1 MPHYAS
7 SVGST
12 MHIALLDVDTQM
24 NTTEDSGDNDHAQ
37 VRMDNLSV
45 KLNQDIVTA
54 NLGAAEVKVISCISS
69 NITLPFAD
77 KRILKPREMCLFPLV
92 NCMQFHQHFCLV
104 SSKTSISLSVLCPSG
119 HGIVT
124 WLLVA
129 CFSAKTPSAL
139 QI

>member
-12 MHIALLDVDTQM
+12 VHIVLLDVDTQM

-37 VRMDNLSV
+37 VRMDKLSV

-69 NITLPFAD
+69 NITSSFAD
-77 KRILKPREMCLFPLV
+77 KRILKPREMCLFPFGQL
-92 NCMQFHQHFCLV
+92 HA
-104 SSKTSISLSVLCPSG
+104 ISPAFLPSH
-119 HGIVT
+119 HGGDCKF
-124 WLLVA
+124 W
-129 CFSAKTPSAL
+129 
-139 QI
+139 